1 MPSTQQPNCQR
12 SKPKPSRQADWA
24 KVPATGQ
31 EASPMLRSDLLHT
44 QVKNLAQVEGV
55 ESRAR
60 RAGCQLGGKLF
71 CKLAFCQSAPRLF
84 LICLSPA
91 PHAIHHTPTRKFLTN
106 FVPIYGRRTSPQGAP
121 EFDFPITPNP
131 LHSNDLRPAIRC
143 QSANYRVETK
153 GIEPSTPALQ
163 RQCSP
168 N

>member
-31 EASPMLRSDLLHT
+31 EASPMFRSDLLHT

-60 RAGCQLGGKLF
+60 RTGCQLGGKLF
-71 CKLAFCQSAPRLF
+71 CELAFCQFAPGLILISLSA
-84 LICLSPA
+84 A
-91 PHAIHHTPTRKFLTN
+91 PHTPTRKFLTN
-106 FVPIYGRRTSPQGAP
+106 FVPIYGTRTSPQGAP
-121 EFDFPITPNP
+121 KFDFPMNPNP
-131 LHSNDLRPAIRC
+131 LHRNDLRSAIRC